1 MIENAISH
9 FDSYGAKKVTP
20 HFFGLY
26 FPCSL
31 KHVLEFEFFD
41 EEGSGLGPTL
51 EYFSLVAQELIKLD
65 KLIWRKTEDGSL
77 FPCPMANFKIQNA
90 NAKKTGK
97 EALGV
102 DPQAHCEKIQALF
115 RMMGALVGRA
125 ILDERLIDLPIHY
138 LFWDLVLDRV
148 FFQMEIKNYRF
159 FS

>member
-1 MIENAISH
+1 M
-9 FDSYGAKKVTP
+9 
-20 HFFGLY
+20 
-26 FPCSL
+26 
-31 KHVLEFEFFD
+31 LEFEFFD

-51 EYFSLVAQELIKLD
+51 EYISLVAQELIKLD

-97 EALGV
+97 ETLV

-125 ILDERLIDLPIHY
+125 ILDERLIDLPIHP

-148 FFQMEIKNYRF
+148 FFI
-159 FS
+159 